1 MNLQQRIDA
10 FVTLGRFLAQF
21 VSPIEDH
28 TTTEQA
34 KVYSKDSS
42 GVDTAIFYEKMIQA
56 LQDAHHQNTW
66 FTYDNL
72 AFSCKSWSEALT
84 QENLTNWISNY
95 TISKVD
101 TSKTIAIVMAGNI
114 PFICTALRS

>member
-1 MNLQQRIDA
+1 MNLHQRIDA

-28 TTTEQA
+28 TNTA
-34 KVYSKDSS
+34 KLKLSTWIHQ
-42 GVDTAIFYEKMIQA
+42 VDAAVFYEQMIQT

-84 QENLTNWISNY
+84 QENLTNWVS
-95 TISKVD
+95 TILLVK
-101 TSKTIAIVMAGNI
+101 
-114 PFICTALRS
+114 